1 MSRKPNSI
9 LILGVAGMFTAAAVA
24 DEVILK
30 NGDRITGEVIKLEAG
45 RLTIKTPYADD
56 VSIRW
61 EDVDTLSTDEPVSV
75 RVDSQSRVQARIR
88 AAEPG
93 TARLEVGDWLDSQ
106 PIALSK
112 IGAMSRQPEPPVR
125 VTGRINVGASAASG
139 NTNTER
145 VHANAEIVARSVKNR
160 FTIGGIVNRA
170 KDGDI
175 ETESNSRGYMKYDH
189 FISRKWYAYSNADF
203 ERDKFKDIRMRT
215 TVGVGSGY
223 QFLETPRTTLSV
235 EAGATYVNT
244 DFELQEDESYPAAR
258 WASNFDHFL
267 FGSPAQLFHRHEV
280 IFGLEDSDQLFV
292 RTQTGVR
299 FPVVARLNA
308 TAQYNVDWE
317 DSPAPGRTS
326 TDRMWMLTLGYSW

>member
-1 MSRKPNSI
+1 MSKKASSI
-9 LILGVAGMFTAAAVA
+9 LILAIAGAFPVAVVA

-45 RLTIKTPYADD
+45 RLTIRTPYAGN
-56 VSIRW
+56 VNIKW
-61 EDVDTLSTDEPVSV
+61 EDANTLSTDEPVSV
-75 RVDSQSRVQARIR
+75 RVDGESRIQARIR

-93 TARLEVGDWLDSQ
+93 TATLEVGDWLASE
-106 PIALSK
+106 PIALSRF
-112 IGAMSRQPEPPVR
+112 GAMTRKPEPPVR
-125 VTGRINVGASAASG
+125 LTGRINVGASSASG

-145 VHANAEIVARSVKNR
+145 LHANTEVVARSVKNR
-160 FTIGGIVNRA
+160 FTIGGVVNRA
-170 KDGDI
+170 KDGGV

-189 FISRKWYAYSNADF
+189 FINTKWYAYSNADF

-215 TVGVGSGY
+215 TIGAGTGY
-223 QFLETPRTTLSV
+223 QFLETPRTNFSV

-244 DFELQEDESYPAAR
+244 DFELQEDENYPAAR

-267 FGSPAQLFHRHEV
+267 FGSPAQFFHRHEV
-280 IFGLEDSDQLFV
+280 IYDLEDNDQLFV

-299 FPVVARLNA
+299 FPIVARLNA
-308 TAQYNVDWE
+308 TAQYNMDWE
-317 DSPAPGRTS
+317 DNPAPGRTS